1 MAQPRS
7 RLKHLY
13 VDRVVLLRALCRIVC
28 DIFPR
33 LSFWIIQNAPL
44 ALVFARVIHDDD
56 RFRMS
61 FGRLSDFLSLLLALL
76 DPSP

>member
-13 VDRVVLLRALCRIVC
+13 VDRVVHIRALCRIVC

-33 LSFWIIQNAPL
+33 LSFWSIQNAPL
-44 ALVFARVIHDDD
+44 AFGFARVIHDDD
-56 RFRMS
+56 RFRML
-61 FGRLSDFLSLLLALL
+61 FGRLSDFLSALL
-76 DPSP
+76 TL